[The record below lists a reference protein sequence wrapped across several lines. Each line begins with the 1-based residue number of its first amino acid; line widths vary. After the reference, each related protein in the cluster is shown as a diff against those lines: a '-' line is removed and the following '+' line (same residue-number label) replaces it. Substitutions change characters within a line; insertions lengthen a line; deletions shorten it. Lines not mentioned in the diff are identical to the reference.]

1 MSKTLRQIIES
12 AIGTVSGGL
21 FIDDRN
27 ISTEQIEQKVH
38 EGRSLWCDQQY
49 MKTKRVHPDWLQRF
63 YPEYDSELQLN
74 KCVTVFN
81 MPHVILFSDKTDG
94 LQYFGS
100 EDCPDNFTRISSRAA
115 LATMD
120 KHPVMRVGRRNY
132 VLYQNGQ
139 GECYTKTNIKP
150 PIVEAVFSR
159 PTDVPTFNK
168 DAHAYPVD
176 PQGADFIEKYLTQT
190 VLKMEI
196 STPADK
202 ISDGVDSTKLPRAT
216 K

>member
-1 MSKTLRQIIES
+1 MKTLRQIIES
-12 AIGTVSGGL
+12 AISSVSGGL
-21 FIDDRN
+21 FVDDRN

-49 MKTKRVHPDWLQRF
+49 MKTKRVHPDWIQRF
-63 YPEYDSELQLN
+63 YPEYDSELQTD
-74 KCVTVFN
+74 KCRTVFN
-81 MPHVILFSDKTDG
+81 MPHVMLFSDKSDG

-100 EDCPDNFTRISSRAA
+100 DSYADNFTRIPSRAA
-115 LATMD
+115 LATMMN
-120 KHPVMRVGRRNY
+120 HPVMKVGRRNY

-139 GECYTKTNIKP
+139 GECYTKTNINA
-150 PIVEAVFSR
+150 PIVEGVFAR

-168 DAHAYPVD
+168 EKDAYPCD
-176 PQGADFIEKYLTQT
+176 SQGVDFIEKYLSQT

-202 ISDGVDSTKLPRAT
+202 NSDGVDSTKLPRAT